1 VTAGPFGEDWA
12 ERILVMLSVV
22 SFWTTVVLLPL
33 MLAWLWG
40 GMAAAPDGG
49 GKDPRLLL
57 ALVAVPLSPCFAL
70 LPVGLWHLRK
80 FLRLRRAFHGID
92 LLPPLSLVCL
102 GILYTMVAD
111 VSVGEVLPF
120 MARD

>member
-1 VTAGPFGEDWA
+1 MTAGPFGEDRA